1 MTYGSNFK
9 SKCGQ
14 RLCRPTG
21 IKKSTIFCRN
31 MFLCVCDFHKDAL
44 RWPFLFWLLLFVCSV
59 YIIFIVSLTF
69 SFISP
74 DDRLRFLARIQW
86 STRIL
91 ASSLSRIVVCWD
103 ASVAPA
109 YCINVD
115 FPIPVA
121 YWLSVES
128 VDYKNHVNIS
138 SFHFVCEKVK
148 EL

>member
-1 MTYGSNFK
+1 M
-9 SKCGQ
+9 
-14 RLCRPTG
+14 
-21 IKKSTIFCRN
+21 
-31 MFLCVCDFHKDAL
+31 
-44 RWPFLFWLLLFVCSV
+44 
-59 YIIFIVSLTF
+59 
-69 SFISP
+69 ISP

-91 ASSLSRIVVCWD
+91 ASNLSRIVVCWD

-148 EL
+148 ELLCSNMLLTRLLRHITGQNEHPNVQQQQMQPHNSHLMLRKWKKIYSKFGSFGWKCN